1 MTLVRGSVVSP
12 PCSVGPAAAA
22 PRIESEIMTKTTFA
36 TTGDRDEAMATWHV
50 VDASQYV
57 LGRMAVAIAE
67 ILMGK
72 TKPLYT
78 PHLQVGDGVI
88 VTNATKV
95 LISGN
100 KREGRK
106 YHFYSG
112 WPGGLKEET
121 LAGMLEK
128 KPEQL
133 INLVVRRML
142 PKNRIGRDMLRR
154 LKVYP
159 GAEHPHG
166 AQNPTE
172 LKLKV

>member
-1 MTLVRGSVVSP
+1 
-12 PCSVGPAAAA
+12 
-22 PRIESEIMTKTTFA
+22 MTKTTFA
-36 TTGDRDEAMATWHV
+36 TSDDRAQAMATWHI

-72 TKPLYT
+72 NKPLYT

-88 VTNATKV
+88 VTNAVKV
-95 LISGN
+95 KITGQ

-112 WPGGLKEET
+112 WPGGLKEESLET
-121 LAGMLEK
+121 MLER
-128 KPEQL
+128 KPDQL
-133 INLVVRRML
+133 IKLVVRRML

-172 LKLKV
+172 LKLDV